1 MRFNASE
8 SYAADCTSPC
18 VGDCYQIGSLQCRN
32 LDKNSLAFNWTFDD
46 GESRYGTWQGNYSYA
61 VEFNKFFA
69 GAGVH
74 SATLRTGYS

>member
-1 MRFNASE
+1 MPR
-8 SYAADCTSPC
+8 
-18 VGDCYQIGSLQCRN
+18 GL
-32 LDKNSLAFNWTFDD
+32 LNWTFDD
-46 GESRYGTWQGNYSYA
+46 GTERYGTWQGNYSYA